1 MDPLDSTMQAVR
13 RVAALPGAGAGDLL
27 TLLREKYLVPRVQK
41 LGSISEALVLHEAM
55 GPVEFRTALAQL
67 DSKKATA
74 LLKKLDKH
82 APENTLDLFAHISE
96 LAAGT
101 AKPTSPPPRAP
112 PARAKL
118 ASVVVLPDVRSVYR
132 DEGMATVAAKL
143 AALSLANLKAI
154 VAEQKLVASI
164 ASGRGAPGLRKF
176 IQVAIQEELGPRTDV
191 FATIAS
197 LPEGDA

>member
-27 TLLREKYLVPRVQK
+27 KLLREKYLVPRVQK
-41 LGSISEALVLHEAM
+41 LGTMSEALALYDAM

-82 APENTLDLFAHISE
+82 ASESTLDVVGHITQ

-112 PARAKL
+112 ARAKL
-118 ASVVVLPDVRSVYR
+118 ANNVVLPDVRSVYR
-132 DEGMATVAAKL
+132 EEGMAAVAAKL
-143 AALSLANLKAI
+143 AALSLTNLKAV

-164 ASGRGAPGLRKF
+164 SSGKGAPGFRKF

-197 LPEGDA
+197 LPDSDA

>member
-27 TLLREKYLVPRVQK
+27 KLLREKYLVPRVQK
-41 LGSISEALVLHEAM
+41 LGSMSEALALYDAM

-82 APENTLDLFAHISE
+82 ASESTLDVVGHITE

-101 AKPTSPPPRAP
+101 AKATPPPPRAP
-112 PARAKL
+112 ARAKP
-118 ASVVVLPDVRSVYR
+118 ASVVVLPDVRSIYR
-132 DEGMATVAAKL
+132 DEGMATLATQL
-143 AALSLANLKAI
+143 AALSLANLKAV
-154 VAEQKLVASI
+154 VAEQNLVASI
-164 ASGRGAPGLRKF
+164 SSGKGAPGLRKF

-197 LPEGDA
+197 LPDGDD